1 MSDVSQLTEMGL
13 RFINETSYAGKIQK
27 NPTVIRELLI
37 KLMSSAVAMLVV
49 NCDYDGKLNGM
60 LGAFVFYHPISGEK
74 VAGEMFWW
82 MEPEARGAGV
92 RLYKYM
98 EQWAK
103 AMGATRLQM
112 VAPTAKVGDFYR
124 RLGFYEVE
132 TTFQR
137 DLA

>member
-1 MSDVSQLTEMGL
+1 MGL
-13 RFINETSYAGKIQK
+13 RFIDETSYAGKIGK
-27 NPTVIRELLI
+27 DRETIRDLLTR
-37 KLMSSAVAMLVV
+37 LMSSAHAMLAVS
-49 NCDYDGKLNGM
+49 CGHDGTLNGM
-60 LGAFVFYHPISGEK
+60 IGAFVFYHPISGEK

-82 MEPEARGAGV
+82 MEPEARGQGV
-92 RLYKYM
+92 RLYRYM

-103 AMGATRLQM
+103 AMGAVKLQM